1 MEFLRQR
8 IFGGITASSS
18 ATTAAAAAATTP
30 AAPGTDGRGKGW
42 LKDTSSEA
50 ALIASARQG
59 DRAAFDAL
67 VRRHESLLRGFLL
80 RRIDAEAVD
89 DLLQE
94 VWLACW
100 SALSRFQRR
109 SCFKTWLYSIA
120 LNKCMDYHR
129 AQRRAPATQSLDGQ
143 DGAAAAAA
151 YSGPYGEADLRSP
164 EELYAAAEMRES
176 IRRMMDN
183 LPPSQREVL
192 DLYYY
197 AELTLPEIAA
207 ALDRNL
213 NTVKYQFYRGHDR
226 IAQQMDDASAAL
238 GSGVDMPAR
247 PAPASASAAA
257 AATACIPA
265 SRMLRHGKE
274 AGNRR

>member
-1 MEFLRQR
+1 M
-8 IFGGITASSS
+8 
-18 ATTAAAAAATTP
+18 
-30 AAPGTDGRGKGW
+30 
-42 LKDTSSEA
+42 
-50 ALIASARQG
+50 IASARQG

-67 VRRHESLLRGFLL
+67 VRRHEPLLRGFLL

-143 DGAAAAAA
+143 DADGSAAFSAAAHAE
-151 YSGPYGEADLRSP
+151 SEMRSP
-164 EELYAAAEMRES
+164 EELYAAAELRES
-176 IRRMMDN
+176 IRGMMEN
-183 LPPSQREVL
+183 LPPPQREVL

-226 IAQQMDDASAAL
+226 IARQLDEANAAASSSSDGL
-238 GSGVDMPAR
+238 FR
-247 PAPASASAAA
+247 PAAA
-257 AATACIPA
+257 AASPVDAAGIPA
-265 SRMLRHGKE
+265 SRTLRHGKE